1 MTLVTLPYRSQL
13 QAGQPED
20 IGMVLADMDAILA
33 VVNGDL
39 RNDNFS
45 SSAGLDI
52 GKLGITGVRDGTKYL
67 RDDATW
73 QPLAG
78 GEWQSIQ
85 DLIVNPAG
93 PSISFSSIPQT
104 FRTLQL
110 VCQFRTAQA
119 AVNDGVWFRING
131 DSGSNYDSYN
141 FRTAGTTPT
150 LTGVEDLATS
160 YCKMSLVAAGASAP
174 ANVFG
179 IVILTIPFYAN
190 TTGNKQIEGLCVN
203 KWGTATGN
211 LQVSHFNGNWR
222 SNSAINSLVFTA
234 AAAANFAVGSRITLY
249 GC

>member
-1 MTLVTLPYRSQL
+1 MTLVKLPYRSQL

-52 GKLGITGVRDGTKYL
+52 GKLGVTGVRDGTKYL

-73 QPLAG
+73 QPLVPGDFLMIADSNLAAAAA
-78 GEWQSIQ
+78 SI
-85 DLIVNPAG
+85 NFA
-93 PSISFSSIPQT
+93 SIPQT

-119 AVNDGVWFRING
+119 AVNDGVWFRFNG

-141 FRTAGTTPT
+141 FRGVGTTPT
-150 LTGVEDLATS
+150 NTGVEDIATN
-160 YCKMSLVAAGASAP
+160 YAKMSLVAAGNTAP

-179 IVILTIPFYAN
+179 IVVLTIPFYAN
-190 TTGNKQIEGLCVN
+190 TTGNKIVEGVCAV

-211 LQVSHFNGNWR
+211 LQISHFQGNWR
-222 SNSAINSLVFTA
+222 SNAAINQITFTA
-234 AAAANFAVGSRITLY
+234 AGGANFSIGTRVTLY